1 MSYNEVLRFYSIDKS
16 LDFFLFCIVVLVD
29 FVLVDFVLS
38 IGECEYFL
46 DNICYQNEE
55 CYFFFYIYRRV
66 GICYCKAGYYRD
78 SINIC
83 VVSDSIGIG
92 KLLFIFKIK
101 CNILFKFFFFYLF

>member
-55 CYFFFYIYRRV
+55 CYFFFYIYSRV
-66 GICYCKAGYYRD
+66 GICRCKVGYYRD
-78 SINIC
+78 GINIC
-83 VVSDSIGIG
+83 VVSDSLGNG
-92 KLLFIFKIK
+92 KLLFKLFLKLDVIF
-101 CNILFKFFFFYLF
+101 Y